1 MDTVTVFRELVPC
14 VFVACRITAMKP
26 SFGKVFIQCKRPP
39 RNEAARRRWKQ
50 KMSQKFEDRCHRLR
64 SLQQTRGRDAQ
75 AEATVRT
82 TESAQHARNA
92 GLSDTEEYGDETEG
106 PSDDEDDSSDTEEY
120 GDETEGPSDDEDDS
134 SDTEE
139 YGDTDMKELSETQ
152 VFTEIIESDDT
163 EESEESEIEIGRCIC
178 S

>member
-120 GDETEGPSDDEDDS
+120 GD
-134 SDTEE
+134 
-139 YGDTDMKELSETQ
+139 TDMTELSETQ

-163 EESEESEIEIGRCIC
+163 EESEESEIEIGCCIC

>member
-106 PSDDEDDSSDTEEY
+106 PSDDEDDSSDTEV
-120 GDETEGPSDDEDDS
+120 T
-134 SDTEE
+134 
-139 YGDTDMKELSETQ
+139 DTDMTELSETQ

-163 EESEESEIEIGRCIC
+163 EESEESEIEIGCCIC

>member
-120 GDETEGPSDDEDDS
+120 GD
-134 SDTEE
+134 
-139 YGDTDMKELSETQ
+139 TDMKELSETQ

-163 EESEESEIEIGRCIC
+163 EESEESEIEIGCCIC

>member
-1 MDTVTVFRELVPC
+1 
-14 VFVACRITAMKP
+14 MKP

-106 PSDDEDDSSDTEEY
+106 PSDDEDDSSDT
-120 GDETEGPSDDEDDS
+120 D
-134 SDTEE
+134 E

-163 EESEESEIEIGRCIC
+163 EESEESEIEIGCCIC